1 MISSEQIKFKSAF
14 KQFKPGKM
22 KEKFLADFVYITIR
36 SEKDIKVRV
45 RAIFPNENKEKKM

>member
-45 RAIFPNENKEKKM
+45 RAIFPNENKEKTI